1 MSLLIAQMCHFFA
14 QQSVESKFSRQKC
27 RILMQQDVHPKYC
40 FRMFTQNTATGCLP
54 KIMLQ
59 GCSLWAMGDRSGI
72 AASRPFSSQP
82 GAKCVTNNLLWLFH
96 ICHITV
102 RCQICETKTIIYKRA
117 TLYLNLFCS
126 FQLLNLAVGGSVKG
140 PVDQVCIKHKY
151 SMIILHTTSY
161 MMFLLNLTF
170 SKT

>member
-1 MSLLIAQMCHFFA
+1 
-14 QQSVESKFSRQKC
+14 
-27 RILMQQDVHPKYC
+27 
-40 FRMFTQNTATGCLP
+40 
-54 KIMLQ
+54 MLQ

-82 GAKCVTNNLLWLFH
+82 GAKCVFIGQVQNVSQNTLWLFH

-117 TLYLNLFCS
+117 TLYFNLFCS

-140 PVDQVCIKHKY
+140 PVDQVCIKPKY
-151 SMIILHTTSY
+151 TTPYMGGSVWKSESKYWPLQKSFFYRQLSTLDWGKCITAILGQK
-161 MMFLLNLTF
+161 LLWLKYRHVGCPHRRNGILWWV
-170 SKT
+170 